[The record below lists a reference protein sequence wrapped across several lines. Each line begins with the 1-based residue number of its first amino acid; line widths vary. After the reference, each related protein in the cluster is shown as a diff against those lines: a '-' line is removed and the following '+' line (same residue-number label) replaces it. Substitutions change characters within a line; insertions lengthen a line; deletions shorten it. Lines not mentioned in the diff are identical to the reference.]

1 MGLLVCCLLGC
12 GDLVRVGG
20 FILGCDGIFGLAM
33 LRSGLYWFWFDG
45 CLLIGLVT
53 TLVGGCD

>member
-12 GDLVRVGG
+12 GDLVWVGG
-20 FILGCDGIFGLAM
+20 FILGCDVIFGLAM